1 MMSDDYAMPE
11 MHDLI
16 IVGGGPAAL
25 SAAVFALGK
34 QLDFVMIYQAPGG
47 KAGWRQRLAGQ
58 MEDEFL
64 AGELAVRWR
73 LDGVLHDLVRLPRD
87 VAANVIARLK
97 VLSNLL
103 TYESALPQEGRI
115 WDDKLRVEVR
125 VSTFPSLYGERAVL
139 RLLGGGSRPFW
150 RTLQPFSG
158 KIGRSFE

>member
-1 MMSDDYAMPE
+1 MLAETRRHEFVLRTGARPTQDGSAICL
-11 MHDLI
+11 MHDQLHI
-16 IVGGGPAAL
+16 TTVSGGVSG
-25 SAAVFALGK
+25 VEFAPLVRQASSGDP
-34 QLDFVMIYQAPGG
+34 LFATDFVSTVLRSARD
-47 KAGWRQRLAGQ
+47 AGARDVHI
-58 MEDEFL
+58 EPT

-115 WDDKLRVEVR
+115 WDDQLRVEVR

-139 RLLGGGSRPFW
+139 RLL
-150 RTLQPFSG
+150 
-158 KIGRSFE
+158 